1 MKTWS
6 FLLPLL
12 LAPAPAAAQVVY
24 EAPFSDF
31 RISGGVLLGGAHSEA
46 TGGLLGANVNVGA
59 FIPLGG
65 NFGLRGGLTLISQQN
80 LSPLES
86 KGVFL
91 LSAGG
96 GPDVTIEIGDG
107 LWGIGLAGG
116 AEYAFFGSREFPEG
130 HQDLTGLLAYEELA
144 LRRAIRIGLYEFGL
158 RADQFVGGGHLVLS
172 GGVFFRFSF
181 RI

>member
-1 MKTWS
+1 MKTWLS
-6 FLLPLL
+6 LFLLTVPST
-12 LAPAPAAAQVVY
+12 ATAQLTY

-46 TGGLLGANVNVGA
+46 TGGLLGANANVGA
-59 FIPLGG
+59 FIPLAG

-80 LSPLES
+80 LEPLETS
-86 KGVFL
+86 GLFL

-96 GPDVTIEIGDG
+96 GPDFTIDLGSEG
-107 LWGIGLAGG
+107 LWGLGLSAG
-116 AEYAFFGSREFPEG
+116 AEYAFFGSREFPGG
-130 HQDLTGLLAYEELA
+130 HEDLTGLLTYQEVA

-158 RADQFVGGGHLVLS
+158 RADQFVGGGHVVLS
-172 GGVFFRFSF
+172 GGAFFRFSF